1 MTYKEFKEMI
11 ENKQG
16 YSVMC
21 EGDFCFIRNSK
32 TNTPL
37 ALINLTK
44 RYDNRTSTIRRNI
57 STVLQQIEQ
66 VKAQEK

>member
-1 MTYKEFKEMI
+1 MLELLKKELKMYMEMLEFINENNEFESI
-11 ENKQG
+11 E
-16 YSVMC
+16 
-21 EGDFCFIRNSK
+21 
-32 TNTPL
+32 
-37 ALINLTK
+37 